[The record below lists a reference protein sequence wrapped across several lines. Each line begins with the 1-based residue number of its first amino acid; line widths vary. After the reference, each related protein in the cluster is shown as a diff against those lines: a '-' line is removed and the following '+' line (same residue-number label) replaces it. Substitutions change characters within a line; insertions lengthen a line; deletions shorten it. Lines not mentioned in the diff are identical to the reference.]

1 LLGFQDLYYSTFSF
15 YYLKKKSNK
24 NRLAVLGVARAVMS
38 DFEIGELPDIYLF
51 SGILKIP

>member
-15 YYLKKKSNK
+15 YYLKKKSKK